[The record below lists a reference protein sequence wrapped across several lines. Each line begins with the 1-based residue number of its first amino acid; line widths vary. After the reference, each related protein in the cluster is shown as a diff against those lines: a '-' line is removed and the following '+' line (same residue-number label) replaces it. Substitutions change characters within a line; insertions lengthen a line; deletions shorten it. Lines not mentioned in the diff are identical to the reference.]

1 LPDIDQQFV
10 ARYASQGLVT
20 VAINPGGL
28 GGVSGG
34 ESTDDMAGVQ
44 AYVEGLDLALLPV
57 GIETTSHYR
66 EWTAN
71 YTGANP
77 FPIDIIVDKRGIIRY
92 VAREYDAPTM
102 HTVVQQ
108 LLAEP

>member
-1 LPDIDQQFV
+1 MPDIDQQFV
-10 ARYASQGLVT
+10 SQYLDDGLVA
-20 VAINPGGL
+20 VALNPGGL
-28 GGVSGG
+28 GGIQGN

-44 AYVEGLDLALLPV
+44 AYVENLDVSLLPI
-57 GIETTSHYR
+57 GLEETAHYT

-77 FPIDIIVDKRGIIRY
+77 FPIDIIVDKQGIVRY

-102 HTVVQQ
+102 HTIVQE
-108 LLAEP
+108 LLAE

>member
-1 LPDIDQQFV
+1 MDQQFV
-10 ARYASQGLVT
+10 QRYADEGLRA
-20 VAINPGGL
+20 VALNPGGL
-28 GGVSGG
+28 GGIRGG

-44 AYVEGLDLALLPV
+44 IYAAALGVRELPI
-57 GIETTSHYR
+57 GIEATSHYT

-71 YTGANP
+71 YTGSNP
-77 FPIDIIVDKRGIIRY
+77 FPVDIIVDKRGIVRY

-102 HTVVQQ
+102 HTLIQQ